1 MGTLR
6 HFALSPKSVLPHD
19 ILNQRAGLVE
29 RNAFQQLG
37 DIVAV
42 GVVLNPRH
50 LVDINIVG
58 QRPQRL
64 GDNGG
69 DFAEAVLG
77 KRDGDRI

>member
-1 MGTLR
+1 MLLYP
-6 HFALSPKSVLPHD
+6 ASSSKIVIPHD
-19 ILNQRAGLVE
+19 ILDQRAGLVE
-29 RNAFQQLG
+29 CNAFQQFG
-37 DIVAV
+37 HIVAV

-69 DFAEAVLG
+69 DFAEAILG
-77 KRDGDRI
+77 RWEEDPV